1 MGIGGQDMSDIKVRI
16 MNMEET
22 RIYGLRKMSN
32 DKTISAD
39 IRIISEKYH
48 LILDKPDAVLP
59 FYVLSRNYDVKSRG
73 FELFIGGTLKN
84 EKLEYQVIP
93 AGKYAC
99 ITVRPKLGFLWGAAV
114 GEAKT
119 YFYTKW
125 LPDSMYEA
133 LNLEYEY
140 HTEKSMG
147 RHASVD
153 IMFAVR
159 KNH

>member
-1 MGIGGQDMSDIKVRI
+1 MLSIKKYNIDVCHAAMGIGGQDMSDIKVRI

-73 FELFIGGTLKN
+73 FELFIGGTLNN

-93 AGKYAC
+93 
-99 ITVRPKLGFLWGAAV
+99 
-114 GEAKT
+114 

-125 LPDSMYEA
+125 LPDSMYEG

-147 RHASVD
+147 RHPSVD

>member
-1 MGIGGQDMSDIKVRI
+1 MSIGGQDMSDIKVGI
-16 MNMEET
+16 TNLEET

-39 IRIISEKYH
+39 IKTISEKYH
-48 LILDKPDAVLP
+48 FIEDKPDAVLP
-59 FYVLSRNYDVKSRG
+59 FYVLSRNYDVKSRD

-84 EKLEYQVIP
+84 EKLELQVIT
-93 AGKYAC
+93 AGEYAS
-99 ITVRPKLGFLWGAAV
+99 ITVRPKLGLLWGAAV

-125 LPDSMYEA
+125 LPDSKYEA

-147 RHASVD
+147 RNPSVD
-153 IMFAVR
+153 IMFAIR
-159 KNH
+159 KNQ

>member
-1 MGIGGQDMSDIKVRI
+1 MGIGGQ
-16 MNMEET
+16 
-22 RIYGLRKMSN
+22 
-32 DKTISAD
+32 A
-39 IRIISEKYH
+39 
-48 LILDKPDAVLP
+48 AVLP
-59 FYVLSRNYDVKSRG
+59 FYVLSRNYDVKSRNIQ
-73 FELFIGGTLKN
+73 LFIGGTMKN
-84 EKLEYQVIP
+84 KKLEYQVIP

-125 LPDSMYEA
+125 IPDSMYEA

-140 HTEKSMG
+140 HTEESMG
-147 RHASVD
+147 RHPSVD

-159 KNH
+159 KNQ